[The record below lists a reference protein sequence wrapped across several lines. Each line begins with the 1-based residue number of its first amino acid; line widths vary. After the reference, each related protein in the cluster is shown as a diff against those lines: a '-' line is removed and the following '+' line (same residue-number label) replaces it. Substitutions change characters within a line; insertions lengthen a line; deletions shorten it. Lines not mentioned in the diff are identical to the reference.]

1 MLFSRGSAHEPSRA
15 MMKITGYRLLRSYHN
30 WGRPIGDVNGFI
42 DSGITEVPIVII
54 ETDEGITGVA
64 TGSHE
69 GVERVFPA
77 IVGQDPRA
85 VTTLYDRMLAR
96 VFKAGHAGSTFGG
109 IGTLDSAL
117 WDLKAKIAGEPLWRL
132 LGASDR
138 FVAGYASGLDIA
150 LSDEKLAAFYATM
163 AERGFSSGKL
173 KGGRDIATD
182 IRRLTIISDALSVNT
197 ARPALMLDANES
209 WNLKQAVRY
218 VSSVEEVHD
227 LTWIEEPLRRWDA
240 VGQAR
245 LSASVRAGVATGE
258 NLTGLEQYRPL
269 FDAAAIDVVQAGAVW
284 GVTHFLRV
292 AIAAHA
298 RDLPMSPVG
307 LSANSAVAHAA
318 AAIPNHLSAEVQDLG
333 TPFGVTLDQEYS
345 DGGVVLG
352 DQPGAGITVD
362 EAAIAGE
369 DEKEASWPMPQGPH
383 VRPRR
388 AGLRL
393 VTDDAAE

>member
-1 MLFSRGSAHEPSRA
+1 

-42 DSGITEVPIVII
+42 DSGITEVPIVIV

-85 VTTLYDRMLAR
+85 VSTLYDRMLAR

-150 LSDEKLAAFYATM
+150 LSDDKLAAFYATM

-173 KGGRDIATD
+173 KGGRDIAAD
-182 IRRLTIISDALSVNT
+182 IRRLTIISDALSANA

-240 VGQAR
+240 AGQAR
-245 LSASVRAGVATGE
+245 LSAAVRAGVATGE

-269 FDAAAIDVVQAGAVW
+269 FDAGAMDVVQAGAVW

-333 TPFGVTLDQEYS
+333 SPFGVTIDQEYA

-352 DQPGAGITVD
+352 DQPGAGLVVD

-369 DEKEASWPMPQGPH
+369 DDKEASWPMPQGPH

-393 VTDDAAE
+393 VSDDAAE

>member
-1 MLFSRGSAHEPSRA
+1 
-15 MMKITGYRLLRSYHN
+15 MKITGYRLLRSYHN

-42 DSGITEVPIVII
+42 DSGITEVPIVIV
-54 ETDEGITGVA
+54 ETDEGISGVA

-69 GVERVFPA
+69 GIDRVFPA
-77 IVGQDPRA
+77 IDGQDPRA
-85 VTTLYDRMLAR
+85 VSTLYDRMLAR

-150 LSDEKLAAFYATM
+150 LGDDELAGFYRTM
-163 AERGFSSGKL
+163 AQRGFSSGKL
-173 KGGRDIATD
+173 KGGRDAEAD
-182 IRRLTIISDALSVNT
+182 IRRLSIMSDALSVNA

-209 WNLKQAVRY
+209 WNLKQAVRH
-218 VSSVEEVHD
+218 VSQVEEVHD

-245 LSASVRAGVATGE
+245 LSAAVRAGVATGE

-269 FDAAAIDVVQAGAVW
+269 FDAGAIDVVQAGAVW

-292 AIAAHA
+292 ALAAHA

-307 LSANSAVAHAA
+307 LSANGAVAHAA

-333 TPFGVTLDQEYS
+333 SPFGVTIDVEYA
-345 DGGVVLG
+345 DGGLVLG
-352 DQPGAGITVD
+352 DEPGAGLVID
-362 EAAIAGE
+362 EAAIAGA
-369 DEKEASWPMPQGPH
+369 DDKEASWPMPQGPH

-393 VTDDAAE
+393 VADDAAESADL

>member
-1 MLFSRGSAHEPSRA
+1 
-15 MMKITGYRLLRSYHN
+15 MKITGYRLLRSYHD

-54 ETDEGITGVA
+54 DTDEGISGVA

-69 GVERVFPA
+69 GVDRVFPA
-77 IVGQDPRA
+77 IDGQDPRA
-85 VTTLYDRMLAR
+85 VSTLYDRMLAR

-150 LSDEKLAAFYATM
+150 LSDDELAGFYRTM
-163 AERGFSSGKL
+163 AQRGFSSGKL
-173 KGGRDIATD
+173 KGGRDAAAD
-182 IRRLTIISDALSVNT
+182 IRRLSILSDALSPNA

-218 VSSVEEVHD
+218 VSRIEEVHD

-245 LSASVRAGVATGE
+245 LSAAVRAGVATGE

-292 AIAAHA
+292 ALAAHA
-298 RDLPMSPVG
+298 HDLPMSPVG
-307 LSANSAVAHAA
+307 LSANCAVAHAA

-333 TPFGVTLDQEYS
+333 SPFGTTIDMEYA

-352 DQPGAGITVD
+352 DQPGAGLTVD

-369 DEKEASWPMPQGPH
+369 DDKEANGPAPQH

-393 VTDDAAE
+393 IADATESAEV